1 MIVVDSLI
9 IIGFLIYCFW
19 YACKYHPDGV
29 KMVLLCMAPILGAC
43 LIPLTCEH
51 GSKEELISICVMM
64 GLQVVWIPL
73 LILIADQDQKSG
85 NRDKRINKLCEDAVS
100 NWQEQLAGLG
110 YEHPRDVVSL
120 LLEPDSPAMGR
131 NKFDL
136 MFAER
141 WLRMKYKNKIDHM
154 SDGELEEMIGILLND
169 LPDYEYPFEYKVNGI
184 IYHDYVDWRHNE
196 LNTSIVVDKYLTTVD
211 YDYPEFHLT
220 MHAQFVYKEMTTST
234 N

>member
-120 LLEPDSPAMGR
+120 LLVAFQQLSLCFLRFQLLSNFTIAHNLYLFVIYDAKVRKIFLIS
-131 NKFDL
+131 KF
-136 MFAER
+136 
-141 WLRMKYKNKIDHM
+141 
-154 SDGELEEMIGILLND
+154 LNI
-169 LPDYEYPFEYKVNGI
+169 F
-184 IYHDYVDWRHNE
+184 
-196 LNTSIVVDKYLTTVD
+196 
-211 YDYPEFHLT
+211 
-220 MHAQFVYKEMTTST
+220 
-234 N
+234 